1 MGRYL
6 LDTSALIDFSKGHE
20 PVCSELLRMF
30 HGADLLA
37 VTAVNI
43 GEFYAGLEPRHR
55 PAWDE
60 FFAALPVWPISPDAA
75 RQAGIW
81 RYEFRLQGLQLAT
94 TDVLIAAVA
103 VEQQAVLI
111 TRNVRHYPMPE
122 VRLLTLEPEAAPDL
136 QA

>member
-6 LDTSALIDFSKGHE
+6 LDTSALIDFSKGPE
-20 PVCSELLRMF
+20 PVRSALLRMF
-30 HGADLLA
+30 QGTDLLA
-37 VTAVNI
+37 VTAVNMA
-43 GEFYAGLEPRHR
+43 EFYAGLEPRHW

-60 FFAALPVWPISPDAA
+60 FFAVLPVWPISPGAA

-81 RYEFRLQGLQLAT
+81 RYQFRLQGVQLAT

-103 VEQQAVLI
+103 VEQHAVLI

-122 VRLLTLEPEAAPDL
+122 VSLLTLAS
-136 QA
+136 